1 MKSKQTAILVIGLL
15 VIVAIAGYFF
25 TRSDTGKSIPLSELS
40 IPEKPLR
47 SLFDAPGVMVVE
59 AREYP
64 WSALGRLN
72 IAGRHFCNAVAVSAD
87 KILTPASCLYNKV
100 EGKWFDNSD
109 MTYVGGYQRDNAD
122 LNAKVSSF
130 DIAEGYDPNNKTLAS
145 ITKDWALV
153 TLSTSIGKK
162 TGWLGLSEAEDN
174 HQILTAGYRRGWE
187 HALVTYPYCSVGST
201 NEYCPNVTVD
211 GLLNWFALNEN
222 QLVLSPPSGIDSIQ
236 DNWSL
241 SSNGQGPSETTIT
254 VVPVDTIGRL
264 LKAHDYLDS
273 SKLSQENLK
282 QALVK
287 AEEEGVISQT
297 DSIGIETFYE
307 LIKSLNAIHAA
318 KTPAS

>member
-1 MKSKQTAILVIGLL
+1 MKSKQTAILAISFL

-25 TRSDTGKSIPLSELS
+25 TRPDTGQSTPLSKLS

-47 SLFDAPGVMVVE
+47 GLFDAPGIMVVE

-87 KILTPASCLYNKV
+87 KILTPASCLYNKI

-109 MTYVGGYQRDNAD
+109 MTYVGAYQRDNAD
-122 LNAKVSSF
+122 LNAKIGSF

-153 TLSTSIGKK
+153 TLSTPIGNK
-162 TGWLGLSEAEDN
+162 TGWLGLSNAKDN
-174 HQILTAGYRRGWE
+174 DQNLTAGYRRGWE

-201 NEYCPNVTVD
+201 NNHCPNVTVD

-222 QLVLSPPSGIDSIQ
+222 QLVLSPPSGIDDIQ

-241 SSNGQGPSETTIT
+241 SSDGQQPSETVIT
-254 VVPVDTIGRL
+254 AVPVDTIGRL
-264 LKAHDYLDS
+264 LKAHGYLDS

-282 QALVK
+282 QALIK
-287 AEEEGVISQT
+287 AKQDDIIAQA
-297 DSIGIETFYE
+297 DNIGIETFYK
-307 LIKSLNAIHAA
+307 LIKSLNAINAA